1 MKGTNED
8 PRESLKVIFSKI
20 PEHLLLSMYHM
31 MGKKLLFLGFFFL
44 QVHILVFWQFKLID
58 SFRHLKRSF

>member
-31 MGKKLLFLGFFFL
+31 MGKKLLFLGFFFFAGPYFSVL
-44 QVHILVFWQFKLID
+44 AI
-58 SFRHLKRSF
+58 